1 MHARAAGSVVV
12 LDALDLEISTPL
24 PPHEVFANL
33 VENCTRITEPFS
45 LSKIK
50 GENEGELNVRLA
62 YRTCRTG
69 QENNPLYSRVHISA
83 TPTK

>member
-12 LDALDLEISTPL
+12 LDALGLEISTPL
-24 PPHEVFANL
+24 PPNEVFANL
-33 VENCTRITEPFS
+33 VENCTRITEPFF

-50 GENEGELNVRLA
+50 GENTGEDVHLTR
-62 YRTCRTG
+62 RTCHTG
-69 QENNPLYSRVHISA
+69 QKNTRLHSCVHINA